1 MFLKR
6 NKNRANIYVAY
17 RPIGYKK
24 DLNNKNRLI
33 IDENVSDIV
42 KKIFDMYVNGIG
54 SKLIVKYLNDN
65 HILSPFGYRK
75 TSIVK
80 DKNTNF
86 KWNATTLSNILK
98 NEVYIGNTIQNK
110 VSVVSYKVKKVRKVE
125 QEKYIRVNN
134 THEAIIDKDIF
145 EKVQIMHKKRS
156 KKVIKQYDYLLRG
169 LIYCKHCGYQ
179 MQIVL
184 KTSQN
189 SNRNKIPYIVD
200 TDYKKR
206 NCYARNLNY
215 YKFENQI
222 IEMIKN
228 ICKIYANKSM
238 LEATYKEIINR
249 KIYSLSS
256 LKNQIGII
264 ETKIIENNKILD
276 NLYDDKLRRNIIRIR
291 FYKDF

>member
-1 MFLKR
+1 
-6 NKNRANIYVAY
+6 
-17 RPIGYKK
+17 
-24 DLNNKNRLI
+24 
-33 IDENVSDIV
+33 
-42 KKIFDMYVNGIG
+42 MYVNGIG